1 MKDIFQNIITSHSKI
16 KSIFK
21 NSNYYDDNMDLLK
34 LSASIPCTLMIHW
47 SNKQ

>member
-1 MKDIFQNIITSHSKI
+1 MNVIFQNIITSQC

-34 LSASIPCTLMIHW
+34 LSASSVPCTLMIHW